1 MNFSLGIQKI
11 NGLQMEKGRKTG
23 KNIVEIY
30 ETTFKANPNDLVLN
44 ITKIEDPYVSGTIN
58 GSVVTPSGSKSIDIS
73 FRIYNK

>member
-1 MNFSLGIQKI
+1 MNFNLGIQKI

-30 ETTFKANPNDLVLN
+30 ETTFKANPDDLVLN
-44 ITKIEDPYVSGTIN
+44 ITKIEDPHVSGTIN
-58 GSVVTPSGSKSIDIS
+58 GTVVTSSGPKSIDIS